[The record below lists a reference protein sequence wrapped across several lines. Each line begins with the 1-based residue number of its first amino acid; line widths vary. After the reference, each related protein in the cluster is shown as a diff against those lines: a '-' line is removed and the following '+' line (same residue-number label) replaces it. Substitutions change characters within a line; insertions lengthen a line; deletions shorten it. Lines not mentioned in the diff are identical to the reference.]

1 MRSIMSEDIADGLL
15 VDVRGISIAD
25 LRLSDEESGLFRAL
39 NRLLTSSTDCNY
51 NSFSSS
57 I

>member
-1 MRSIMSEDIADGLL
+1 MSEDIADGLL